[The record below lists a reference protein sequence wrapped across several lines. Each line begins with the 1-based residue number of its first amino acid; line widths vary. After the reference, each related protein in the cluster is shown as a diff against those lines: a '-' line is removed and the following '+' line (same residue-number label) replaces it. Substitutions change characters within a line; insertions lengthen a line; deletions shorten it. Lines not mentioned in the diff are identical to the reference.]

1 MAILMTIVAPLF
13 LHKNFTFLSEFFLVK
28 MCVNHAVVSWCYI
41 SSTYGASLS
50 EHALIYLAQNFCGQR
65 GQTEIDIYLI
75 RNKFFSVTISEKFV
89 KLTCSPEFHEI
100 FWFMYK
106 NKSNP
111 YHGKCPN
118 SNIFH
123 LESLLLFVYYY
134 MFFTSA
140 NRMMLFP

>member
-1 MAILMTIVAPLF
+1 MPHFFCIKILLF
-13 LHKNFTFLSEFFLVK
+13 CRNFFLVK

-75 RNKFFSVTISEKFV
+75 RGFQLQNRKNSWNWLALLNFTKFFDRYTKINQIHITENAPTPIFFILRAYFLYTTI
-89 KLTCSPEFHEI
+89 C
-100 FWFMYK
+100 
-106 NKSNP
+106 
-111 YHGKCPN
+111 
-118 SNIFH
+118 
-123 LESLLLFVYYY
+123 
-134 MFFTSA
+134 FFTSA

>member
-1 MAILMTIVAPLF
+1 
-13 LHKNFTFLSEFFLVK
+13 

-41 SSTYGASLS
+41 SNTYVINGASLS

-75 RNKFFSVTISEKFV
+75 RGFDYNKFFSVTKSEKFV

-100 FWFMYK
+100 FWYMYK

-118 SNIFH
+118 FSIFH
-123 LESLLLFVYYY
+123 LESLLFVYY
-134 MFFTSA
+134 MVFLQVQIEWCCFLRNSMQQKSIEKVTKTSCW
-140 NRMMLFP
+140 

>member
-1 MAILMTIVAPLF
+1 MPHFFCIKILLF
-13 LHKNFTFLSEFFLVK
+13 CRNFFLVK

-75 RNKFFSVTISEKFV
+75 RNKFFSVTKSEKFV
-89 KLTCSPEFHEI
+89 KLTCSPEFYEI

-118 SNIFH
+118 SNIFI
-123 LESLLLFVYYY
+123 LRAYYLY
-134 MFFTSA
+134 TICFFTSA